1 MPFPIDPPVRPFET
15 IVTAAVL
22 ALCIAASASAQVQ
35 PPPPIPPPGTEAA
48 QQPPAFRTTDPDLEP
63 QVTIIRNE
71 AESREEVR
79 MGGELKFIKVT
90 PRHGVPYYLVPQSG
104 GTFQRRNSLD
114 TSLSVPMWVLFSW

>member
-1 MPFPIDPPVRPFET
+1 MRSST
-15 IVTAAVL
+15 NLAAAAAL
-22 ALCIAASASAQVQ
+22 ALSVASAALAQTPAAPPPPPMPPAGAEGQQ
-35 PPPPIPPPGTEAA
+35 PPP
-48 QQPPAFRTTDPDLEP
+48 FRTTDPDLEP

-104 GTFQRRNSLD
+104 GTFQRRNSRD